1 MRKRKALKGGNFKF
15 TNPTL
20 AGPQLKES
28 LYRTNDDEIIN
39 INNTYQNYLNEAEKD
54 LNRTLAIKKEADEQL
69 IKEVKLEQ
77 KEDDIQQK
85 ANAKKNALYQKYMVM
100 FGNSVAFMLASMA
113 RIAQF
118 ISNLVMT
125 NGRFAFKMFA
135 TAGQGAII
143 KVVIAI
149 VIIVLI
155 ILGATNV
162 IHGFKKPE
170 MTNYNDGGKSILAF
184 DSDKYLTMPKQD
196 NIFTMMSQSLN
207 NMIPS
212 QYKYKWASISNS
224 ITYMTTGANIYD
236 SFLEPRDEID
246 TGRSDNIFNINF
258 NDDQNYTT
266 SIIKPKPVKLEFNNN
281 MYYDSDYNKID
292 ETIMNDISS
301 NYPNRCMIPIK
312 ENDNNKYVLKI
323 DETVYYNNDTQI
335 NNTNKLIKNI
345 FMKKKEDI
353 KFNNFDNIQ
362 YTSFNNVNNI
372 IAAYNTKL
380 INPNYKGPILR
391 LSSADKVSKQ
401 YNKEHKTANFYN
413 KYKTDYLYCIIQNK
427 EITFNEYFKNYINK
441 RETIYVMGLYD
452 QSGNEYHF
460 TFEDHDNKYMPEYHQ
475 SYLKYNNVIKFHSR
489 SILFLTKP
497 ISYKNIKLMIKMS
510 IQDDIKTNIDFIN
523 LEKELKTTISN
534 KEAKIIAAKE
544 KKQERDD
551 INDIKKQADY
561 DALIANTNVK
571 KADNDVTEATKA
583 RVKAIHKWEDLLN
596 IDKVKI
602 KNNYDRLY
610 NEVYNVRDDKK
621 PSTAQYN
628 SFLAAKTQLQ
638 NIDNEILE
646 AYNAKQEAI
655 KKDDDA
661 ATALTDANT
670 AKEAADK
677 AKILAD
683 IEFKKTEPG
692 GSIYKELYDANEAVT
707 AAAATVDTAQNN
719 YNKFQQQYKSNYV
732 DTYMDFLAKRG
743 SSTVKITISDT
754 PSSKEFNIEYNEY
767 KTKLSIDNNF
777 IFDIENK
784 TDNITFECIG
794 NILDSRTDQEKR
806 DVINGKNLGEM
817 INKHSFRGLLS
828 ELRIFK
834 NV

>member
-54 LNRTLAIKKEADEQL
+54 LNRTLAIKKEAEEQL

-77 KEDDIQQK
+77 NEDDIQQK

-301 NYPNRCMIPIK
+301 NYPNKCMIPIK

-460 TFEDHDNKYMPEYHQ
+460 TFEDQDNKYMPEYHQ
-475 SYLKYNNVIKFHSR
+475 SYLTYNNVIKFHSR

-510 IQDDIKTNIDFIN
+510 IQNDIKTNIDLN
-523 LEKELKTTISN
+523 KAELELK
-534 KEAKIIAAKE
+534 
-544 KKQERDD
+544 
-551 INDIKKQADY
+551 
-561 DALIANTNVK
+561 
-571 KADNDVTEATKA
+571 
-583 RVKAIHKWEDLLN
+583 
-596 IDKVKI
+596 
-602 KNNYDRLY
+602 
-610 NEVYNVRDDKK
+610 
-621 PSTAQYN
+621 
-628 SFLAAKTQLQ
+628 
-638 NIDNEILE
+638 
-646 AYNAKQEAI
+646 
-655 KKDDDA
+655 
-661 ATALTDANT
+661 
-670 AKEAADK
+670 
-677 AKILAD
+677 
-683 IEFKKTEPG
+683 
-692 GSIYKELYDANEAVT
+692 
-707 AAAATVDTAQNN
+707 
-719 YNKFQQQYKSNYV
+719 
-732 DTYMDFLAKRG
+732 
-743 SSTVKITISDT
+743 
-754 PSSKEFNIEYNEY
+754 
-767 KTKLSIDNNF
+767 
-777 IFDIENK
+777 
-784 TDNITFECIG
+784 
-794 NILDSRTDQEKR
+794 
-806 DVINGKNLGEM
+806 
-817 INKHSFRGLLS
+817 
-828 ELRIFK
+828 
-834 NV
+834 

>member
-1 MRKRKALKGGNFKF
+1 
-15 TNPTL
+15 
-20 AGPQLKES
+20 
-28 LYRTNDDEIIN
+28 
-39 INNTYQNYLNEAEKD
+39 
-54 LNRTLAIKKEADEQL
+54 
-69 IKEVKLEQ
+69 
-77 KEDDIQQK
+77 
-85 ANAKKNALYQKYMVM
+85 
-100 FGNSVAFMLASMA
+100 
-113 RIAQF
+113 
-118 ISNLVMT
+118 
-125 NGRFAFKMFA
+125 
-135 TAGQGAII
+135 
-143 KVVIAI
+143 
-149 VIIVLI
+149 
-155 ILGATNV
+155 
-162 IHGFKKPE
+162 
-170 MTNYNDGGKSILAF
+170 
-184 DSDKYLTMPKQD
+184 
-196 NIFTMMSQSLN
+196 
-207 NMIPS
+207 
-212 QYKYKWASISNS
+212 
-224 ITYMTTGANIYD
+224 MTTGANIYD

-301 NYPNRCMIPIK
+301 NYPNKCMIPIK

-497 ISYKNIKLMIKMS
+497 ISYNNIKLMIKMS
-510 IQDDIKTNIDFIN
+510 IQDDIKTNIDLN
-523 LEKELKTTISN
+523 KAELELKTAINN
-534 KEAKIIAAKE
+534 KEAKIKKATE
-544 KKQERDD
+544 KNQEIDN
-551 INDIKKQADY
+551 IIDIKKQADN
-561 DALIANTNVK
+561 DAGIAKTNVE
-571 KADNDVTEATKA
+571 KAVADATQATTDREKA
-583 RVKAIHKWEDLLN
+583 TGILN
-596 IDKVKI
+596 K
-602 KNNYDRLY
+602 LY
-610 NEVYNVRDDKK
+610 NERYPLLVN
-621 PSTAQYN
+621 QYN
-628 SFLAAKTQLQ
+628 TNENTDIKTI
-638 NIDNEILE
+638 NKKIIEANEV
-646 AYNAKQEAI
+646 NDEAI
-655 KKDDDA
+655 KKEKDA
-661 ATALTDANT
+661 ETALTHANT
-670 AKEAADK
+670 AKEEADE
-677 AKILAD
+677 AQRLAV
-683 IEFKKTEPG
+683 IEYQKTQTG
-692 GSIYKELYDANEAVT
+692 GSILKELNNANEEVT
-707 AAAATVDTAQNN
+707 AAEATVGTAQNN
-719 YNKFQQQYKSNYV
+719 YNTFQQQYKSNYV
-732 DTYMDFLAKRG
+732 DTYMDFLANRG
-743 SSTVKITISDT
+743 SSTVKITISNTT
-754 PSSKEFNIEYNEY
+754 PTKEFNIEYNEY

-794 NILDSRTDQEKR
+794 NILDSRSDEDKR
-806 DVINGKNLGEM
+806 KDTNGNNLGEM

>member
-54 LNRTLAIKKEADEQL
+54 LNRTLAIKKEAEEQL

-301 NYPNRCMIPIK
+301 NYPNKCMIPIK

-475 SYLKYNNVIKFHSR
+475 SYLNYNNVIKFHSR

-510 IQDDIKTNIDFIN
+510 IQNDIKTNIDLN
-523 LEKELKTTISN
+523 KAELELKTAINN
-534 KEAKIIAAKE
+534 KESKIKTAKE
-544 KKQERDD
+544 KKQERQD
-551 INDIKKQADY
+551 IIDIKTQADY
-561 DALIANTNVK
+561 NALTANTNVN
-571 KADNDVTEATKA
+571 KAVADATKA
-583 RVKAIHKWEDLLN
+583 TTAITDAIRSFDTLAQKRVTIN
-596 IDKVKI
+596 T
-602 KNNYDRLY
+602 NYEKLY
-610 NEVYNVRDDKK
+610 NEVNNVKDNKK

-628 SFLAAKTQLQ
+628 SFLAAKTELQ
-638 NIDNEILE
+638 NINNEIFE
-646 AYNAKQEAI
+646 ADKAKQEAI
-655 KKDDDA
+655 EKEKDA
-661 ATALTDANT
+661 ATALTTANT
-670 AKEAADK
+670 AKKTADVIQEK
-677 AKILAD
+677 AD
-683 IEFKKTEPG
+683 IEHQKTQSG
-692 GSIYKELYDANEAVT
+692 GSIYKELHNANEEVT
-707 AAAATVDTAQNN
+707 AAEATVLTAQDN
-719 YNKFQQQYKSNYV
+719 YNNFQQQYKSNYV

-754 PSSKEFNIEYNEY
+754 TPSKEFNIEYNEY

-794 NILDSRTDQEKR
+794 NILDSRSDEVKR
-806 DVINGKNLGEM
+806 GDTNGTNLGEM

>member
-54 LNRTLAIKKEADEQL
+54 LNRTLAIKKEAEEQL

-77 KEDDIQQK
+77 KEDDIKQK

-301 NYPNRCMIPIK
+301 NYPNKCMIPIK

-475 SYLKYNNVIKFHSR
+475 SYLNYNNVIKFHSR

-510 IQDDIKTNIDFIN
+510 IQNDIKTNIDLN
-523 LEKELKTTISN
+523 KAELELKTATDN
-534 KEAKIIAAKE
+534 KNKA
-544 KKQERDD
+544 ERE
-551 INDIKKQADY
+551 
-561 DALIANTNVK
+561 LK
-571 KADNDVTEATKA
+571 KANNKKKAQKAEGGDTIGDTEYEEARRKIKAENAIEAANEAATSVEKFTNNNNSIELNA
-583 RVKAIHKWEDLLN
+583 ALEEQKNAQANYDRIIDLLN
-596 IDKVKI
+596 NPDFINTLSPNEK
-602 KNNYDRLY
+602 KNL
-610 NEVYNVRDDKK
+610 
-621 PSTAQYN
+621 P
-628 SFLAAKTQLQ
+628 
-638 NIDNEILE
+638 
-646 AYNAKQEAI
+646 QELKRI
-655 KKDDDA
+655 SDE
-661 ATALTDANT
+661 L
-670 AKEAADK
+670 DK
-677 AKILAD
+677 AKNKVSRIRNNEEQLNKLTTQYNARRQAD
-683 IEFKKTEPG
+683 IITDEIILDLSNKATSEGNALKSAQE
-692 GSIYKELYDANEAVT
+692 IY
-707 AAAATVDTAQNN
+707 NN
-719 YNKFQQQYKSNYV
+719 IKSNYV

-754 PSSKEFNIEYNEY
+754 TPSKEFNIEYNEY

-794 NILDSRTDQEKR
+794 NILDSRSDEVKR
-806 DVINGKNLGEM
+806 GDTNGTKLGEM